1 MAVDPKSHSSTSI
14 EDFVFVKPISRGAFG
29 KVFLGYRKD
38 NPKRYYAIKVMKK
51 CEMVNKNMVDQV
63 LAERDAMAVTKS
75 PFIVQLFYSLHCQ
88 QNIFLVMEYM
98 IGGDVKSL
106 LVIYGFFDEDM
117 ALIYAAEV
125 TLALQYLHSRGIVH
139 RDLKPDNMLIS
150 PEGHIKLTDFGLSK
164 IQFEVGSYKQQ
175 GELGKTPLPYSSH
188 KMDYFRTPGQIFSF
202 KSNLGFSTK
211 KSQVNIDTVDTPAS
225 RLKRFPRSPLVDLNT
240 NSPSSHSTKPKSLR
254 DRLVSQAT
262 RSRLSSP
269 RPSITLPPP
278 VMSLT
283 PTLQDSLNW
292 SNSGSDGSS
301 FQKESSRR
309 SRLFTDENTLS
320 THNLMSMA
328 ESHKGSS
335 FRNLKLSEIEKEGS
349 CGLRSKLGRSGSESG
364 MSDERDSIFDSSI
377 SIEMSVDK
385 SSDSVFHKK
394 CHDSDDCCDED
405 CCNSHLKAPSRQE
418 SIMDDT
424 PQMHRSNESV
434 WNSYAARNLRSM
446 RHGSYSED
454 SDENEEPRHRCVEN
468 RKKSSKS
475 SCDKSRM
482 YSEDSTNVRRSRDRR
497 LYSYHSDE
505 EMDHVQSS
513 GKRRCSS
520 EGRNRKRNF
529 DMVARSPL
537 MKKVHSGT
545 GITQEICMVKL
556 YGDEHR
562 IKRSNSETLHRDFG
576 SYNLCQKQYN
586 TDNYRD
592 FVDLT
597 SENLKSDACASLC
610 KENILPERVAS
621 RSCCRR
627 LSGKLRSEQ
636 QKQDKNGSTKC
647 TADDD
652 NAALLFL
659 SSSSPDVSMT
669 TFDDKCGTTVDSEK
683 ILHTESDVVYN
694 ASETKDKSD
703 EASVDKNQSDEVS
716 VNKDQSDEVSVNKD
730 QWDEANSSPSL
741 HSSKEMSLDRE
752 SMSDDHERE
761 FDSSISDSGGS
772 METDNP
778 SPTKTSPIKTTRFQN
793 PIPQTPEPSTYKKDT
808 ILKTPVVKRLPKPSQ
823 STSLHA
829 HFASAV
835 CETPVAQISRIDF
848 PSATPGFSRTPARNV
863 AKTPFKTPKSVR
875 RGQKPNTEDE
885 RILGTPD
892 YLAPEILGQKAHG
905 PAVDWWALGVC
916 VFEFLTGVPPFNDQT
931 PELVFQNIL
940 NRDIPWPEGE
950 EALSENAQNVIN
962 ELLTTDPDLR
972 PSAKE
977 VKEMPLFADL
987 DWNNL
992 LDITPA
998 FIPQPDDE
1006 EDTIY
1011 FEAKNSMQELLVSGV
1026 DFGQAS

>member
-38 NPKRYYAIKVMKK
+38 NPEKHYAIKVMKK

-88 QNIFLVMEYM
+88 QNIFLIMEYM
-98 IGGDVKSL
+98 IGGDIKSL
-106 LVIYGFFDEDM
+106 LVVYGFFDEDM

-175 GELGKTPLPYSSH
+175 VDPGKTPLPYSSH
-188 KMDYFRTPGQIFSF
+188 RIDCFRTPGQILSF
-202 KSNLGFSTK
+202 KSNLGFNIPSVK
-211 KSQVNIDTVDTPAS
+211 KPQTNIDPVDTPATRRKHYS
-225 RLKRFPRSPLVDLNT
+225 RSPLVDVNT
-240 NSPSSHSTKPKSLR
+240 NSPNTHYSKPKSLR

-269 RPSITLPPP
+269 SVALPPP

-301 FQKESSRR
+301 FQMESSRR
-309 SRLFTDENTLS
+309 SRLFTDDQTLG

-328 ESHKGSS
+328 ESHKVSN
-335 FRNLKLSEIEKEGS
+335 FRNLKISEIEREGS
-349 CGLRSKLGRSGSESG
+349 CGWRNKLGRSHSDSVMSE
-364 MSDERDSIFDSSI
+364 DRDSIFESSI
-377 SIEMSVDK
+377 SIEMSITDK
-385 SSDSVFHKK
+385 STDSVFYKK
-394 CHDSDDCCDED
+394 CHDSEGDCCEED

-454 SDENEEPRHRCVEN
+454 SDENEEPRQRCAEN

-475 SCDKSRM
+475 SCDKSSM
-482 YSEDSTNVRRSRDRR
+482 YSEDSSSNVRLLTGRSRDRR
-497 LYSYHSDE
+497 VYSYHSDE
-505 EMDHVQSS
+505 EMDKLQASE
-513 GKRRCSS
+513 KKRCSS
-520 EGRNRKRNF
+520 EGRNRKRHF
-529 DMVARSPL
+529 DLVARSPL
-537 MKKVHSGT
+537 MKKVYSGT
-545 GITQEICMVKL
+545 GVTQEICLMKL

-562 IKRSNSETLHRDFG
+562 IKRSNSEKLNREFG
-576 SYNLCQKQYN
+576 TYNLCQKQYN

-610 KENILPERVAS
+610 KEKNLSERVAT

-636 QKQDKNGSTKC
+636 QKHVQNSSSQC
-647 TADDD
+647 AVEDD
-652 NAALLFL
+652 NVVLLSL

-669 TFDDKCGTTVDSEK
+669 NLEDKCEMADNSEK
-683 ILHTESDVVYN
+683 ISQVVSDVVCN
-694 ASETKDKSD
+694 SLTGM
-703 EASVDKNQSDEVS
+703 
-716 VNKDQSDEVSVNKD
+716 DQSDEPR
-730 QWDEANSSPSL
+730 SSPSNQ
-741 HSSKEMSLDRE
+741 SSKEINL
-752 SMSDDHERE
+752 DHESLSDEERE
-761 FDSSISDSGGS
+761 LDTSISDPGGS
-772 METDNP
+772 MEAENM
-778 SPTKTSPIKTTRFQN
+778 SPTKQSPVKMTRFQN
-793 PIPQTPEPSTYKKDT
+793 LILQTPDPSTYRKDT
-808 ILKTPVVKRLPKPSQ
+808 ILKTPVIHRPSKPTQ
-823 STSLHA
+823 SSLHA
-829 HFASAV
+829 HFSAAV
-835 CETPVAQISRIDF
+835 CETPVAQISRVAF
-848 PSATPGFSRTPARNV
+848 PSATPGYNRTPARNLM
-863 AKTPFKTPKSVR
+863 KTPFKTPKSVR
-875 RGQKPNTEDE
+875 RGQKPNTDDQ

-916 VFEFLTGVPPFNDQT
+916 LFEFLTGVPPFNDQT

-940 NRDIPWPEGE
+940 NRDIPWPEDE
-950 EALSENAQNVIN
+950 EALSENAQYVID
-962 ELLTTDPDLR
+962 ELLTMDPDLR
-972 PSAKE
+972 PSAKD
-977 VKEMPLFADL
+977 VKAMPLFAEL

-1006 EDTIY
+1006 EDTTY
-1011 FEAKNSMQELLVSGV
+1011 FQAKNSMQELLVSGV
-1026 DFGQAS
+1026 DFGL